1 MLSLEEHDELIAEMF
16 QELDDDLFYFY
27 MENESLQQSEMS
39 DASGSKEGG
48 DTPTPQESS
57 QTQTQTTDANAKNND
72 GAKMF
77 DRVVQF
83 FSRLMRQ
90 IQTKIQNGKIQEL
103 YKQIENINTPAVS
116 MKDYWWFVLKE
127 AYDNFT
133 SKEQHAQTAVF
144 NTFEQLLKSDVNIYQ
159 KFDKTKVKEYQ
170 AIYSAFKELAKAY
183 NNSDTKN
190 DIENTIKTSPRK
202 EHPTNEVKNMISTI
216 MKYQTKLLEKLQ
228 GTNNFIN
235 QQKSSLSDEDKG
247 SQEFKWYVAAI
258 TEGLK
263 SLNMSTSIIINA
275 FKDILSGVSANNGNN
290 QNNQNPQQQPQQT
303 QQQQTP
309 APPPEVTTNSFYF
322 NNDFDNIVQEGG
334 FIRPTSSGSGY
345 RYSPH
350 DTTFDDKATFKKL
363 QSLYENLFYLKRET
377 RHMTKSE
384 CVNKLIRSFNIL
396 AEIYDVI
403 EEDYTEPEQARR
415 TSRLGFARK
424 QEHQSKHRD
433 RIDSLILEIRHNII
447 EVAGRGWSRDGVR
460 RIVDK
465 MLVVYEYEAQE
476 LDSTKHFG
484 DRIRS
489 TGIDKVRNK
498 LFKMMMDSSVEVID
512 DELFMEGKLS
522 TEQRKQLKDKQ
533 YGIPSLRKYPLTDE
547 THVLQAVRFFSKAPE
562 EYKEE
567 LARNIVKRAKELNMA
582 WEQWDVLKPYL
593 DESVQEATM
602 IQCSD
607 DREIDIPAGPDKM
620 LTVDSKDWD
629 MIIKEYPE
637 VKDKTVKAG
646 SLLYRIT
653 NRKESIGTKRKY
665 VTLTRADAL
674 KYTDPKHG
682 IVDNKSSA
690 KIAVYKLKK
699 ELKIAGADAVLDIL
713 EKIYHKSEFGFD
725 DIKYFSFLKPDSR
738 IVSEL
743 NKQGY
748 GGLFDPMDIVFAK
761 TATVIFNPKDII
773 ELDHYDSLDDDD
785 DITQEAFTD
794 IKFKEDIPHDKHDEL
809 FDHPTWKQL
818 QSLYDKIH
826 NYKVGIPNSHGKVK
840 EQSEKKI
847 EKHYHFLSPQEFEK
861 YKGGLSLD
869 YNEYVRDYC
878 EQRNIDFKQFYI
890 ITETKPTITHTL
902 TIVPLPDLDQY
913 ALIHFGFD
921 AFGDNTSE
929 LLAAE
934 LTVIKKDVDGSETE
948 SKLTLK
954 RALEIEFDRLTRTM
968 FRLKTVKKHYHQF
981 KYSVFQYK
989 GRPRYGSTKEECMDW
1004 MSQHGQYFCDGMA
1017 RDQKYQNRSYQ
1028 ESFITEQEE
1037 DGYFYIIDNKNRFE
1051 NIGKNEV
1058 CIDEGCDDWECDG
1071 HGFVLLYEDPVTAL
1085 FESLELII
1093 PEDMARDVYSDIDRK
1108 FSPNASAIFEDVS
1121 YWNDYV
1127 AGRDS
1132 RTFFPTKKYSS
1143 IPKELTLVYKM
1154 TDIQYCDKGRGATTG
1169 DVDVYFYKIPKS
1181 YLYRQPYRKP
1191 NKEKPRFPGHN
1202 GIYKTREYVFSGVEF
1217 EKHAIKL
1224 TLKGIHEKPNKL
1236 AGAMKNKP
1244 THVQESAVS
1253 VNELKQM
1260 TGEVYQQALQ
1270 IKYGCLNE
1278 DGERIT
1284 ASPFQDSWKMIVDY
1298 HSQSIQSI
1306 EESKLGCC
1314 FEHAFYVGNLL
1325 KQKDLPYQVF
1335 FLNVNIQNE
1344 EIPEIPI
1351 TFWHQFTIVPND
1363 ADSVVLIET
1372 SLTPDKNGVF
1382 LVRDMEDAV
1391 QHLINSFNITLTDE
1405 QKESMKQDLIDVT
1418 NMDPVDGDTY
1428 LGMIDNIYKNGKAI
1442 KDEIRIGH
1450 RNEMMITFF
1459 NFMHEKQ
1466 FLNEDGEKLYAQLD
1480 NFDPDTPFEIYAL
1493 MSFKDHLFN
1502 EQGISFIDESGLLEP
1517 ETFFDLTPKE
1527 MESKLNGFVQESY
1540 MENHHNKLK
1549 ADYKYIPLTPKYVK
1563 QYAPQGSFK
1572 VGLQH
1577 VRVTKDTHG
1586 AIYIDNS
1593 DVVVGYVAIE
1603 KKANGERWI
1612 TALEVSTEYQTK
1624 GFGTDLL
1631 QIAVDEFHAD
1641 HLTVN
1646 RDNDRALQMYLKH
1659 GWVVS
1664 DTSDKMYFMKLNNGD
1679 DTNEIN

>member
-39 DASGSKEGG
+39 DASGAKNDIG
-48 DTPTPQESS
+48 DANNNEANSDTSS
-57 QTQTQTTDANAKNND
+57 QTTDVNAKDNNN
-72 GAKMF
+72 GVKMF

-90 IQTKIQNGKIQEL
+90 IQAKIQNGKIQDL

-116 MKDYWWFVLKE
+116 MKDYWWDVLEE

-133 SKEQHAQTAVF
+133 SKERHAQTAVF

-170 AIYSAFKELAKAY
+170 VIYSDFKELEKDY

-190 DIENTIKTSPRK
+190 DIENAIKTSPRK

-263 SLNMSTSIIINA
+263 SLNMTTSIIINA

-303 QQQQTP
+303 QQQQSQ
-309 APPPEVTTNSFYF
+309 APPPEVTTDSFYF

-403 EEDYTEPEQARR
+403 EEDYTEPEQARK

-489 TGIDKVRNK
+489 TGVDKVRNK

-607 DREIDIPAGPDKM
+607 DREIDIPAGPDKT

-713 EKIYHKSEFGFD
+713 EKVYHKSEFEFD
-725 DIKYFSFLKPDSR
+725 DIKHFSFLKPDSR

-748 GGLFDPMDIVFAK
+748 DGLFDPMDIVFAK

-773 ELDHYDSLDDDD
+773 ELDHYESLDDDD

-794 IKFKEDIPHDKHDEL
+794 IKFKEDIPHDKHNEL

-818 QSLYDKIH
+818 QTLYDKIH

-878 EQRNIDFKQFYI
+878 EQRSIDFKQFYI

-954 RALEIEFDRLTRTM
+954 RALEMEFDRLTRTM

-989 GRPRYGSTKEECMDW
+989 GHPKYGATKEECMDW

-1017 RDQKYQNRSYQ
+1017 RDQKYQNRSY
-1028 ESFITEQEE
+1028 
-1037 DGYFYIIDNKNRFE
+1037 
-1051 NIGKNEV
+1051 
-1058 CIDEGCDDWECDG
+1058 
-1071 HGFVLLYEDPVTAL
+1071 
-1085 FESLELII
+1085 
-1093 PEDMARDVYSDIDRK
+1093 
-1108 FSPNASAIFEDVS
+1108 
-1121 YWNDYV
+1121 
-1127 AGRDS
+1127 
-1132 RTFFPTKKYSS
+1132 
-1143 IPKELTLVYKM
+1143 
-1154 TDIQYCDKGRGATTG
+1154 
-1169 DVDVYFYKIPKS
+1169 
-1181 YLYRQPYRKP
+1181 
-1191 NKEKPRFPGHN
+1191 
-1202 GIYKTREYVFSGVEF
+1202 
-1217 EKHAIKL
+1217 
-1224 TLKGIHEKPNKL
+1224 
-1236 AGAMKNKP
+1236 
-1244 THVQESAVS
+1244 QESAVS

-1284 ASPFQDSWKMIVDY
+1284 ASPFKDSWKMIVDY

-1344 EIPEIPI
+1344 ETPEIPI

-1405 QKESMKQDLIDVT
+1405 QKESMNQDLIDVT
-1418 NMDPVDGDTY
+1418 NMEPVDGDTY

-1466 FLNEDGEKLYAQLD
+1466 YLNEDGEKLYAQLD

-1549 ADYKYIPLTPKYVK
+1549 ADYKYIPLTPKSVK

-1664 DTSDKMYFMKLNNGD
+1664 EATDKMYFMKLNNGD

>member
-39 DASGSKEGG
+39 DASGAKNDIG
-48 DTPTPQESS
+48 DANNNEANSDTSS
-57 QTQTQTTDANAKNND
+57 QTTDVNAKDNNN
-72 GAKMF
+72 GVKMF

-90 IQTKIQNGKIQEL
+90 IQAKIQNGKIQDL

-116 MKDYWWFVLKE
+116 MKDYWWDVLEE

-133 SKEQHAQTAVF
+133 SKERHAQTAVF

-170 AIYSAFKELAKAY
+170 VIYSDFKELEKDY

-190 DIENTIKTSPRK
+190 DIENAIKTSPRK

-263 SLNMSTSIIINA
+263 SLNMTTSIIINA

-303 QQQQTP
+303 QQQQSQ
-309 APPPEVTTNSFYF
+309 APPPEVTTDSFYF

-403 EEDYTEPEQARR
+403 EEDYTEPEQARK

-489 TGIDKVRNK
+489 TGVDKVRNK

-607 DREIDIPAGPDKM
+607 DREIDIPAGPDKT

-713 EKIYHKSEFGFD
+713 EKVYHKSEFEFD
-725 DIKYFSFLKPDSR
+725 DIKHFSFLKPDSR

-748 GGLFDPMDIVFAK
+748 DGLFDPMDIVFAK

-773 ELDHYDSLDDDD
+773 ELDHYESLDDDD

-794 IKFKEDIPHDKHDEL
+794 IKFKEDIPHDKHNEL

-818 QSLYDKIH
+818 QTLYDKIH

-878 EQRNIDFKQFYI
+878 EQRSIDFKQFYI

-934 LTVIKKDVDGSETE
+934 LTVIKKNIDGSETE

-954 RALEIEFDRLTRTM
+954 RALEMEFDRLTRTM

-989 GRPRYGSTKEECMDW
+989 GHPKYGATKEECMDW

-1017 RDQKYQNRSYQ
+1017 RDQKYQNRSY
-1028 ESFITEQEE
+1028 
-1037 DGYFYIIDNKNRFE
+1037 
-1051 NIGKNEV
+1051 
-1058 CIDEGCDDWECDG
+1058 
-1071 HGFVLLYEDPVTAL
+1071 
-1085 FESLELII
+1085 
-1093 PEDMARDVYSDIDRK
+1093 
-1108 FSPNASAIFEDVS
+1108 
-1121 YWNDYV
+1121 
-1127 AGRDS
+1127 
-1132 RTFFPTKKYSS
+1132 
-1143 IPKELTLVYKM
+1143 
-1154 TDIQYCDKGRGATTG
+1154 
-1169 DVDVYFYKIPKS
+1169 
-1181 YLYRQPYRKP
+1181 
-1191 NKEKPRFPGHN
+1191 
-1202 GIYKTREYVFSGVEF
+1202 
-1217 EKHAIKL
+1217 
-1224 TLKGIHEKPNKL
+1224 
-1236 AGAMKNKP
+1236 
-1244 THVQESAVS
+1244 QESAVS

-1284 ASPFQDSWKMIVDY
+1284 ASPFKDSWKMIVEY

-1344 EIPEIPI
+1344 ETPEIPI

-1382 LVRDMEDAV
+1382 LVKDMEDAV

-1405 QKESMKQDLIDVT
+1405 QKESMNQDLIDVT
-1418 NMDPVDGDTY
+1418 NMEPVDGDTY

-1466 FLNEDGEKLYAQLD
+1466 YLNEDGEKLYAQLD

-1549 ADYKYIPLTPKYVK
+1549 ADYKYIPLTPKSVK

-1664 DTSDKMYFMKLNNGD
+1664 EATDKMYFMKLNNGD

>member
-39 DASGSKEGG
+39 DASGAKNDIG
-48 DTPTPQESS
+48 DANNNEANSDTSLH
-57 QTQTQTTDANAKNND
+57 TTDVNAKDNNN
-72 GAKMF
+72 GVKMF

-90 IQTKIQNGKIQEL
+90 IQAKIQNGKIQDL

-116 MKDYWWFVLKE
+116 MKDYWWDVLEE

-144 NTFEQLLKSDVNIYQ
+144 NTFEQLMKSDVNIYQ

-170 AIYSAFKELAKAY
+170 VIYSDFKELEKDY

-190 DIENTIKTSPRK
+190 DIENAIKTSPRK

-263 SLNMSTSIIINA
+263 SLNMTTSIIINA

-303 QQQQTP
+303 QQQQTQ
-309 APPPEVTTNSFYF
+309 APPPEVTTDSFYF

-384 CVNKLIRSFNIL
+384 CVNKLIISFNIL

-403 EEDYTEPEQARR
+403 EEDYTEPEQARK

-489 TGIDKVRNK
+489 TGVDKVRNK

-607 DREIDIPAGPDKM
+607 DREIDIPAGPDKT

-665 VTLTRADAL
+665 ITLTRADAL

-713 EKIYHKSEFGFD
+713 EKVYHKSEFGFD

-773 ELDHYDSLDDDD
+773 ELDHYESLDDDD

-794 IKFKEDIPHDKHDEL
+794 IKFKEDIPHDKHNEL

-818 QSLYDKIH
+818 QTLYDKIH

-869 YNEYVRDYC
+869 YNEYVREYC

-934 LTVIKKDVDGSETE
+934 LTVIKKNIDGSETE

-954 RALEIEFDRLTRTM
+954 RALEMEFDRLTRTM

-989 GRPRYGSTKEECMDW
+989 GHPKYGSTKEECMDW

-1017 RDQKYQNRSYQ
+1017 RDEKYQNRSYQ
-1028 ESFITEQEE
+1028 ES
-1037 DGYFYIIDNKNRFE
+1037 
-1051 NIGKNEV
+1051 
-1058 CIDEGCDDWECDG
+1058 
-1071 HGFVLLYEDPVTAL
+1071 
-1085 FESLELII
+1085 
-1093 PEDMARDVYSDIDRK
+1093 
-1108 FSPNASAIFEDVS
+1108 
-1121 YWNDYV
+1121 
-1127 AGRDS
+1127 
-1132 RTFFPTKKYSS
+1132 
-1143 IPKELTLVYKM
+1143 
-1154 TDIQYCDKGRGATTG
+1154 
-1169 DVDVYFYKIPKS
+1169 
-1181 YLYRQPYRKP
+1181 
-1191 NKEKPRFPGHN
+1191 
-1202 GIYKTREYVFSGVEF
+1202 
-1217 EKHAIKL
+1217 
-1224 TLKGIHEKPNKL
+1224 
-1236 AGAMKNKP
+1236 
-1244 THVQESAVS
+1244 AVS
-1253 VNELKQM
+1253 VDELKQM

-1284 ASPFQDSWKMIVDY
+1284 ASPFKDSWKMIVDY

-1344 EIPEIPI
+1344 ETPEIPI

-1418 NMDPVDGDTY
+1418 NMEPVDGDTY

-1466 FLNEDGEKLYAQLD
+1466 YLNEDGEKLYAQLD

-1549 ADYKYIPLTPKYVK
+1549 AEYKYIPLTPKSVK

-1664 DTSDKMYFMKLNNGD
+1664 EATDKMYFMKLNNGD